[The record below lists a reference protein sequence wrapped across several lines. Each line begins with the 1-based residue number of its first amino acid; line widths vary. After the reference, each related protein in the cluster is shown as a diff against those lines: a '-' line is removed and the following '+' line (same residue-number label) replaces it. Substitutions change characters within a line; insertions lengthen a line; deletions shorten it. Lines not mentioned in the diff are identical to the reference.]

1 MSTQHPPGQQYDFLE
16 FETQGLDDDD
26 DALHSFGLGGGG
38 GGGGGGLGG
47 VGGGGGVGDPY
58 SGLSQDWGA
67 ASVAS
72 KALSAPP
79 ARKQQ
84 QQQQG
89 QGDVEA
95 MTGGMEGLRLK
106 GEDGG
111 GNGHYH
117 QHDDGVGTLGSSDD
131 EEQDHRGADTRSKQ
145 GGGGEEE
152 EEEGEVEV
160 PEYACRYCG
169 IHDPACVVR
178 CVESN
183 KWFCNS
189 RWNTT
194 GSHIV
199 QHLVKAK
206 NKTVCLHPDSPLGDT
221 VLECYNCGC
230 RNAFLL
236 GFIPAKSDSVV
247 VLLCREP
254 CLSMGALKDMD
265 WDLGQWMPLIEDRAF
280 LPWLVKVPSEQEQLR
295 ARQINAGQ
303 INKLEELWKENPE
316 ATLEDL
322 ERQNAEGEEEG
333 MAVLLKYDDGYHYQN
348 VLAPLVKMEAD
359 YDKKM
364 KEQQTQE
371 GVSVTWDIGLSK
383 RKVATFKFGR
393 DEQDS
398 GLTIGDELRLKLDGF
413 TARLHGVNGGKPWE
427 GVGNVLRMADG
438 EVALEMRDPR
448 CPTEVTEGYAIEFVW
463 KSVSFDRMQGALKTF
478 AVDDTSVSGYLYHK
492 LLGHEVE
499 PQTLRVALPRKYSV
513 PGLPELNHSQ
523 FQAVKSVLQKPL
535 SLIQGPPGTGKTV
548 TSASIVYHLAQQG
561 VGQVLVVAPSNVA
574 VDHLTEKIH
583 ATGLKVVRLAAK
595 SRESVDSSVD
605 HLCLH
610 TMITTLATPDK
621 EELSKLQ
628 QLKAELGELVPQDEA
643 KFRQLKM
650 TVGKE
655 VLKAADVICC
665 TCVGAGD
672 PRLKNFRFRQ
682 VLIDEATQ
690 AMEAECLIPIVMG
703 CKQLVMVGDHCQLP
717 PVITCKKAAKAGL
730 TQSLFERLIILGHRP
745 HRLQVQYRMH
755 PCLSAFP
762 SNMFYEGKSFPPFL
776 PSSLIPFYT
785 NHPPSLP
792 PSLPPFPP
800 LQAPSKTASP
810 KTNAPPT
817 ASPSPGP
824 SLASPCSSGFR
835 LGRKSFPP
843 PVPRI

>member
-1 MSTQHPPGQQYDFLE
+1 MATHDPGGQQYDFLE
-16 FETQGLDDDD
+16 FETPGYDEED
-26 DALHSFGLGGGG
+26 DAYTPFGRGGDGGTSEPGARKEGTGAAAFLGLPQEWTAASAASLPRASLGKQEQPRGSG
-38 GGGGGGLGG
+38 KEEENGGLGHVTAG
-47 VGGGGGVGDPY
+47 I
-58 SGLSQDWGA
+58 
-67 ASVAS
+67 
-72 KALSAPP
+72 KALHLQNDAHNGHDS
-79 ARKQQ
+79 
-84 QQQQG
+84 
-89 QGDVEA
+89 E
-95 MTGGMEGLRLK
+95 E
-106 GEDGG
+106 EDGAG
-111 GNGHYH
+111 S
-117 QHDDGVGTLGSSDD
+117 LGSSSD
-131 EEQDHRGADTRSKQ
+131 EES
-145 GGGGEEE
+145 GEDASHLQEHEE
-152 EEEGEVEV
+152 EEEGEGLDT

-194 GSHIV
+194 GSHII
-199 QHLVKAK
+199 QHLVKAR
-206 NKTVCLHPDSPLGDT
+206 NKTVALHPQSPLGDT

-230 RNAFLL
+230 RNVFLL

-254 CLSMGALKDMD
+254 CLSNGALKDLD
-265 WDLGQWMPLIEDRAF
+265 WDLAQWMPLIEDRAF
-280 LPWLVKVPSEQEQLR
+280 LPWLVRVPSEQEQLR
-295 ARQINAGQ
+295 ARQITAGQ
-303 INKLEELWKENPE
+303 IQKLEEAWKENAE
-316 ATLEDL
+316 ATLKEV
-322 ERQNAEGEEEG
+322 ERQGGEGEEEG
-333 MAVLLKYDDGYHYQN
+333 VAVLLKYEDGYHYQN

-364 KEQQTQE
+364 KEQQSQD
-371 GVSVTWDIGLSK
+371 GVSVTWDEGLSK
-383 RKVATFKFGR
+383 RKVASFRFGR
-393 DEQDS
+393 GEEEA
-398 GLTIGDELRLKLDGF
+398 GLTVGDELRLKLDVL
-413 TARLHGVNGGKPWE
+413 TARMHGVNGGQAWE

-438 EVALEMRDPR
+438 EVSLEMRVSH
-448 CPTEVTEGYAIEFVW
+448 CPTEVRDGFSVEFVW
-463 KSVSFDRMQGALKTF
+463 KSTSFDRMQGALKTF
-478 AVDDTSVSGYLYHK
+478 AVDDASISGYLYHK

-499 PQTLRVALPRKYSV
+499 PQTLRVSLPKRFSV
-513 PGLPELNHSQ
+513 PHLPDLNHSQ

-595 SRESVDSSVD
+595 SREGVDSSVD

-610 TMITTLATPDK
+610 TMITTLATPEQ
-621 EELSKLQ
+621 EELSKLR

-643 KFRQLKM
+643 KFRKLK
-650 TVGKE
+650 TAVGRE

-703 CKQLVMVGDHCQLP
+703 CKQLIMVGDHCQLP

-762 SNMFYEGKSFPPFL
+762 SNMFYEGEPWRGGFVGWGWFP
-776 PSSLIPFYT
+776 
-785 NHPPSLP
+785 
-792 PSLPPFPP
+792 
-800 LQAPSKTASP
+800 
-810 KTNAPPT
+810 
-817 ASPSPGP
+817 
-824 SLASPCSSGFR
+824 
-835 LGRKSFPP
+835 
-843 PVPRI
+843 V